1 MPKTST
7 PEKNRGV
14 PPNEPEQK
22 IEAPANEFCSMNNS
36 LAYSYAC
43 FGLNIFDLYSQ
54 EQLAALVKD
63 PMGNNAS
70 LRELSLILY
79 GMNSSYTHS
88 TD

>member
-22 IEAPANEFCSMNNS
+22 VEAPANEFCSMNNS

-43 FGLNIFDLYSQ
+43 FGLNIFSNTSYVFS
-54 EQLAALVKD
+54 
-63 PMGNNAS
+63 P
-70 LRELSLILY
+70 LILIIPIPPIP
-79 GMNSSYTHS
+79 GAVEIAAIVLMFTPF
-88 TD
+88 